1 MLDNVLDC
9 TVSHGTVGSETPR
22 SLFTDLKN
30 SLFGRCSQ
38 HHLFKPPDQMDTT
51 NLRQPACKT
60 TVHRAETAVAE
71 ASAVNEPAELE
82 AVSESWLGADIVG
95 LDTEFVRE
103 KTFRARPGLIQISDG
118 ATVWLADPVALPE
131 MPQLGHLLANRGITK
146 VLHSVG
152 EDLEVLEQ
160 VGGSLPEPLFDT
172 QIAAAMLGLPLQC
185 RYEHLVE
192 ELFGAHLPGGKAR
205 NDWCRRPLDPAL
217 LEYAAQD
224 VIWLPRLCRHLTEH
238 LEQRGRL
245 SWLEE
250 DCARLV
256 DTARR
261 KVGPPPLSRIKG
273 AGRQSDEIIAIL
285 SPLAD
290 WREEQATER
299 DLPRR
304 FVLSDEALINLA
316 ETALS
321 KGSASAISALK
332 PGMRRRHG
340 DRLIELMETA
350 DRDAFQRPAWLN
362 PLDNDQREQVRNA
375 QSVVRTLAEELQI
388 DPALIASKKELT
400 RIVRGERPEWLEGWR
415 GDLLT
420 ERLQAA
426 SVNICAA

>member
-1 MLDNVLDC
+1 MTNIRQIAC
-9 TVSHGTVGSETPR
+9 ETAV
-22 SLFTDLKN
+22 
-30 SLFGRCSQ
+30 
-38 HHLFKPPDQMDTT
+38 
-51 NLRQPACKT
+51 RQ
-60 TVHRAETAVAE
+60 AESAVAE
-71 ASAVNEPAELE
+71 AFLISEPAELNAARE
-82 AVSESWLGADIVG
+82 RWQAADTIG
-95 LDTEFVRE
+95 IDTEFVRE

-118 ATVWLADPVALPE
+118 ADIWLADPVARPE
-131 MPQLGHLLANRGITK
+131 IPALGHLLADDGIVK

-160 VGGSLPEPLFDT
+160 VGGTLPEPLFDT

-192 ELFGAHLPGGKAR
+192 EIFGAHLPGGKAR

-224 VIWLPRLCRHLTEH
+224 VIWLPRLCRHLSEH
-238 LEQRGRL
+238 LDHHGRL
-245 SWLEE
+245 AWLEE

-261 KVGPPPLSRIKG
+261 KVGPPALSRIKG
-273 AGRQSDEIIAIL
+273 AGRQSDDILAIL

-290 WREEQATER
+290 WREEQAAER

-304 FVLSDEALINLA
+304 FVLSDEALISLA
-316 ETALS
+316 ETAVK
-321 KGSASAISALK
+321 KGAASAISALK

-340 DRLIELMETA
+340 DRLIELIESA
-350 DRDAFQRPAWLN
+350 DHDAFQRPNWLN
-362 PLDNDQREQVRNA
+362 PLDNDQREQVRIA
-375 QSVVRTLAEELQI
+375 QSVVRALAEELQI

-415 GDLLT
+415 GKLLS
-420 ERLQAA
+420 ERLEAA
-426 SVNICAA
+426 SVNIPAA